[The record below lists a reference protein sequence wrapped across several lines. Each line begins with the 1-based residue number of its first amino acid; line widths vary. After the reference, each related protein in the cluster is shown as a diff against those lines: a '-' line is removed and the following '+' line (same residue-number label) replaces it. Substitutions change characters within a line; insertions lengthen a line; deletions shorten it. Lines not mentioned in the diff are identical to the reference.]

1 MPEVMMFLFGLA
13 FVVFILFVA
22 PAMVLSQ
29 FLRRFRDEQRGRDIR
44 HELQLRELRQELQTL
59 RGEPAAAPPAAA
71 FPPAPPLPGSG
82 DLTLADEPQPAAS
95 LFTNL
100 TPPKAEA
107 DLEFV
112 ENDKHPLTHEA
123 EVSQDLPPAPQAEAS
138 QHDDDKAADDTA
150 AKDTRW
156 QPREPSRFEA
166 AAVETLR
173 KIWSWIIVGEEHVP
187 PGVSLEY
194 AIASQWLLRIG
205 VVILVVGIGFFLKYS
220 VEHDLITE
228 VGRVALSAVTGLSL
242 LVAGTQLLGRKYH
255 VFGQG
260 LLGAGFATLYF
271 AVYAAANFY
280 QLIEPPV
287 AFGGMILV
295 TVLAGGVAVR
305 FNSILVAV
313 LGILGG
319 YGTPVMLPSPEVN
332 FIALYGY
339 LIVLGSG
346 VLGVCYRKHW
356 PLVNYLAFGCTQALV
371 FSSLTM
377 YRQEDFWQV
386 MPLLTGLFVLFSMM
400 SFLYTLGTKTAS
412 NLLDV
417 IALLV
422 NAAIFYGLSHQLI
435 GDAYGTEWVAV
446 ATLSLTAFY
455 ALHVLVF
462 LQWRKVDR
470 TLLVCFLGMAAFFL
484 TVTMPLVLSR
494 SWVTV
499 SWAVQAWVLLWI
511 AGRLPSVFLRHVS
524 YLLYG
529 IVLVRVAAIDFPTQF
544 AGTQLLRQVAA
555 DAVPFADYLRLMA
568 ERFVVLGVPIGSLAA
583 AGWLSRRDAT
593 RQPSEIA
600 AANDTPVVVETG
612 SFMRF
617 ATAAA
622 LVILFVYLNLEFSKT
637 LGVFYAPL
645 KLPLLTVLWLALCGL
660 LLVEAISTSRHLML
674 FALGAAVAFVFG
686 KVLLFDIP
694 SWNLA
699 AGFYY
704 GGGYS
709 FRDSMLRLLDFASVI
724 GFLSVASIALVK
736 QADAQEKAG
745 KVLGLS
751 AVGMLFLYLTL
762 EVNTLLHAYLDG
774 LRPGGVSILW
784 AVFALGL
791 ILRGIACREAVVRY
805 LGLGLFAIVVWKVF
819 FLDLSQLDQI
829 YRIVAFLLLGILVL
843 AGSFVYLKYRD
854 SFATTIAEDEAP
866 SATE

>member
-1 MPEVMMFLFGLA
+1 MPEVIMFLFGIG
-13 FVVFILFVA
+13 FVVFALFVA
-22 PAMVLSQ
+22 PATVLSQ
-29 FLRRFRDEQRGRDIR
+29 FLRRFREEQRGRDIR
-44 HELQLRELRQELQTL
+44 HEMQLRELRQELQAL
-59 RGEPAAAPPAAA
+59 RGESTAASSADVAPPG
-71 FPPAPPLPGSG
+71 PPAPPVQSLDG
-82 DLTLADEPQPAAS
+82 LTLTAESPVSEP
-95 LFTNL
+95 LVN
-100 TPPKAEA
+100 
-107 DLEFV
+107 
-112 ENDKHPLTHEA
+112 
-123 EVSQDLPPAPQAEAS
+123 
-138 QHDDDKAADDTA
+138 TA
-150 AKDTRW
+150 APVEEPASVIEERHDRAEDEKATKLAPAQPLR
-156 QPREPSRFEA
+156 QPRQPNRFEVA
-166 AAVETLR
+166 AIETLR

-228 VGRVALSAVTGLSL
+228 VGRVALSGVTGLGL

-319 YGTPVMLPSPEVN
+319 YGTPVILPSPEVN

-371 FSSLTM
+371 FSSLRM

-386 MPLLTGLFVLFSMM
+386 MPLLAGLFVLFSMM
-400 SFLYTLGTKTAS
+400 SFLYTLGTKAAS

-422 NAAIFYGLSHQLI
+422 NAAIFYGLSHRLI

-446 ATLSLTAFY
+446 ATLSLTTFY

-462 LQWRKVDR
+462 LQWKKVDR
-470 TLLVCFLGMAAFFL
+470 NLLVCFLGMAAFFL

-529 IVLVRVAAIDFPTQF
+529 IVLVRVAVIDFPVQF
-544 AGTQLLRQVAA
+544 AGTQFLGQATA
-555 DAVPFADYLRLMA
+555 DSMPFADYLRLMA
-568 ERFVVLGVPIGSLAA
+568 ERFVVLGVPIASLAA
-583 AGWLSRRDAT
+583 ANWLSRRDA
-593 RQPSEIA
+593 RQQPTEIA
-600 AANDTPVVVETG
+600 AVNDTPEVVHTG

-617 ATAAA
+617 SAAA
-622 LVILFVYLNLEFSKT
+622 AIVILFIYLNLEFSRT
-637 LGVFYAPL
+637 LGFFYAPL
-645 KLPLLTVLWLALCGL
+645 KMPVLTVLWLAICGL
-660 LLVEAISTSRHLML
+660 LLVEAISTSRRLML
-674 FALGAAVAFVFG
+674 FAMGAAVAFVLG
-686 KVLLFDIP
+686 KVLFIDIP

-699 AGFYY
+699 ADFYY

-724 GFLSVASIALVK
+724 GFLSVGYAALVK
-736 QADAQEKAG
+736 QTDAQEKAG
-745 KVLGLS
+745 KALGLS
-751 AVGMLFLYLTL
+751 ALGLLFVYLTL
-762 EVNTLLHAYLDG
+762 EVNTLLHAYVDG

-784 AVFALGL
+784 AAFALGL
-791 ILRGIACREAVVRY
+791 ILRGIAYREAVVRY
-805 LGLGLFAIVVWKVF
+805 LGLGLFAVVAWKVF
-819 FLDLSQLDQI
+819 FVDLAQLDQI
-829 YRIVAFLLLGILVL
+829 YRIVAFLSLGILVL
-843 AGSFVYLKYRD
+843 AGSFMYLKFRD
-854 SFATTIAEDEAP
+854 SFATEKAEGEPP
-866 SATE
+866 SAVE